1 MASYLNIMYISGAE
15 ELVIFA
21 AAFVGATIGFLWYNA
36 NPAQV
41 FMGDTGSLTLGG
53 IIAVFAILVR
63 KELLLPILCGLF
75 VVEGLSVMIQ
85 TAYYKHTKRRA
96 GGPVRIFRMAPLHH
110 HFQKAV
116 QNVDTRVLIDVPK
129 KLVKENKLV
138 VRFWIIALLLAAFS
152 LATLKMR

>member
-1 MASYLNIMYISGAE
+1 
-15 ELVIFA
+15 
-21 AAFVGATIGFLWYNA
+21 
-36 NPAQV
+36 
-41 FMGDTGSLTLGG
+41 MGDTGSLTLGG

-116 QNVDTRVLIDVPK
+116 ENVDTRVLIDVPK